1 MVELINSF
9 PDFTGSFGDKR
20 IAKRANQVLQT
31 LTQGRSSSIRQVTSG
46 EAEQKSFYRLFN
58 NESFSEEA
66 IKESIVNRCGS
77 LCGGRHLLCIQD
89 TTEFNL
95 SGQAGRV
102 KAKTGLGKTTK
113 DGILGF
119 MLHSCM
125 VIDANQGSALGYSFI
140 KVWDRKPE
148 TPDRHERKYQQLPIA
163 EKESYK
169 WIEASKNSK
178 ILLSSAQTI
187 TIVAD
192 RESDIYD
199 LLAAIPDEKTHLLI
213 RSNADRKIAGGGTLS
228 KHLNA
233 KQEVHHYDL
242 KVRGD
247 VRKNIKKHTAAMELK
262 WTKVSLLKP
271 LSCHDKDVPASTAM
285 YIVEAKEQNKKN
297 GIYWR
302 LLTTHPVTN
311 AAEAMQ
317 IIEWY
322 KQRWYI
328 EQVHRLLKTE
338 GFRIERT
345 QLEQGW
351 AIRKLTL
358 LAMMAVLRILQM
370 MIAYEDDNEQPVNE
384 VFTEDE
390 QQCLQMINEQV
401 QGNTEKLK
409 NPSKPKTLKW
419 ATWIIARLGGW
430 KGYASS
436 RKPGPIV
443 LQKGLIKFYH
453 MHQGWLLFKNS
464 QLLVSSQ

>member
-9 PDFTGSFGDKR
+9 PDFTDAFGDKR
-20 IAKRANQVLQT
+20 IDKRAGQVLQT
-31 LTQGRSSSIRQVTSG
+31 LTQGRSASIRQITSS

-58 NESFSEEA
+58 NESFSEEK

-77 LCGGRHLLCIQD
+77 ICSGRHLLCIQD

-95 SGQAGRV
+95 SGQAGRL
-102 KAKTGLGKTTK
+102 KAKTGLGNTTK
-113 DGILGF
+113 EGILGF
-119 MLHSCM
+119 MMHSSI
-125 VIDANQGSALGYSFI
+125 VVDATKCSALGYSYI
-140 KVWDRKPE
+140 KVWDRKAE
-148 TPDRHERKYQQLPIA
+148 APDRHERKYHQLAIA

-169 WIEASKNSK
+169 WIEASKSSK
-178 ILLSSAQTI
+178 KLLSQAKTI

-199 LLAAIPDEKTHLLI
+199 LIAAVPDEKTHLLI
-213 RSNADRKIAGGGTLS
+213 RSNTDRKIEGGGTLTE
-228 KHLNA
+228 HLNA
-233 KQEVHHYDL
+233 KQEVHYYDL

-247 VRKNIKKHTAAMELK
+247 VRKNIAKHTATMELK
-262 WTKVSLLKP
+262 WSKVSLLKP
-271 LSCHDKDVPASTAM
+271 GSCKDKGLSMSTAM
-285 YIVEAKEQNKKN
+285 YVVEAKEQKRTG

-302 LLTTHPVTN
+302 ILTTHVVTCTE
-311 AAEAMQ
+311 EAMQ

-370 MIAYEDDNEQPVNE
+370 MLAYEDDNEVPVNE
-384 VFTEDE
+384 VFAEEE

-401 QGNTEKLK
+401 QGKTEKLK

-436 RKPGPIV
+436 RKPGPIIF
-443 LQKGLIKFYH
+443 QKGLVKFYH
-453 MHQGWLLFKNS
+453 MYEGWLLFKNN
-464 QLLVSSQ
+464 QILVSSQ

>member
-9 PDFTGSFGDKR
+9 PDFTGVFGDRR
-20 IAKRANQVLQT
+20 IDKRADQVLKI
-31 LTQGRSSSIRQVTSG
+31 LTQGRSSSIRQVTSN

-58 NESFSEEA
+58 NESFSEEK
-66 IKESIVNRCGS
+66 IKESIVNRCGIICS
-77 LCGGRHLLCIQD
+77 GRHLLCIQD

-102 KAKTGLGKTTK
+102 KAETGLGKTTK
-113 DGILGF
+113 EGILGF
-119 MLHSCM
+119 MMHSSM
-125 VIDANQGSALGYSFI
+125 VVDAGKGNALGYSFI
-140 KVWDRKPE
+140 KVWDRKAE
-148 TPDRHERKYQQLPIA
+148 TPDRHERKYKQLPIG

-169 WIEASKNSK
+169 WIEAAKKSKE
-178 ILLSSAQTI
+178 LLSQAQTI

-199 LLAAIPDEKTHLLI
+199 LIAAIPDEKTHLLI
-213 RSNADRKIAGGGTLS
+213 RSSTDRKIAGGGTLTE
-228 KHLNA
+228 HLNA

-247 VRKNIKKHTAAMELK
+247 VRKNIEKYTAIMELK
-262 WTKVSLLKP
+262 WSKVSILKP
-271 LSCHDKDVPASTAM
+271 DNCNDKGLPASTEM
-285 YIVEAKEQNKKN
+285 YVVEAKEQQKTG

-302 LLTTHPVTN
+302 LLTTHPVSH
-311 AAEAMQ
+311 AEEAMQ

-370 MIAYEDDNEQPVNE
+370 MLAYEDENEQMIDE
-384 VFTEDE
+384 VFTEQE

-409 NPSKPKTLKW
+409 NPSRPKTLKW

-430 KGYASS
+430 KGYTSS

-443 LQKGLIKFYH
+443 FQKGLVKFYH
-453 MHQGWLLFKNS
+453 MYEGWLLFKNS

>member
-20 IAKRANQVLQT
+20 IARRAGQVLHA
-31 LTQGRSSSIRQVTSG
+31 LTQGRSSSIRQVTTS
-46 EAEQKSFYRLFN
+46 EADQKSFYRLFN
-58 NESFSEEA
+58 NESFSEDA
-66 IKESIVNRCGS
+66 IKSSIVNRCGAI
-77 LCGGRHLLCIQD
+77 CAGRHLLCIQD

-95 SGQAGRV
+95 SGQCGRV
-102 KAKTGLGKTTK
+102 KSKTGLGTTTK

-119 MLHSCM
+119 MMHSSI
-125 VIDANQGSALGYSFI
+125 VIDADKSSALGYSYI
-140 KVWDRKPE
+140 KVWDRKAE
-148 TPDRHERKYQQLPIA
+148 APDRHERKYKKLPIS

-169 WIEASKNSK
+169 WLEASKNSK
-178 ILLSSAQTI
+178 SLLSKAQRI

-199 LLAAIPDEKTHLLI
+199 LIAAIPDEKTHLLI
-213 RSNADRKIAGGGTLS
+213 RSNTDRKIIGGGTLTEL
-228 KHLNA
+228 LNA
-233 KQEVHHYDL
+233 KKDIHYYDL

-247 VRKNIKKHTAAMELK
+247 VRKNIEKRTATMGLK
-262 WTKVSLLKP
+262 WSEVSLKKP
-271 LSCHDKDVPASTAM
+271 DGCKDKGLPTSTTL
-285 YIVEAKEQNKKN
+285 YVVEAQEQNKKG

-311 AAEAMQ
+311 EEEAMQ

-370 MIAYEDDNEQPVNE
+370 MLAYDDDNEQPANE
-384 VFTEDE
+384 VFSEEE
-390 QQCLQMINEQV
+390 QKCLQTMNEQL
-401 QGNTEKLK
+401 QGKTEKLK
-409 NPSKPKTLKW
+409 NPFNPKTLQW
-419 ATWIIARLGGW
+419 ATWVIARLGGW
-430 KGYASS
+430 KGYKSS
-436 RKPGPIV
+436 RKPGPII
-443 LQKGLIKFYH
+443 LQKGLVKFYH
-453 MHQGWLLFKNS
+453 MYQGWLLFKNN
-464 QLLVSSQ
+464 QILVS

>member
-9 PDFTGSFGDKR
+9 PDFTGAFGDKR
-20 IAKRANQVLQT
+20 IDKRAMQVLQT
-31 LTQGRSSSIRQVTSG
+31 LTKGRSSSIRQVSSS

-58 NESFSEEA
+58 NESFSEEK
-66 IKESIVNRCGS
+66 IRSSIVNRCGS
-77 LCGGRHLLCIQD
+77 ICFGRHLLCIQD

-102 KAKTGLGKTTK
+102 KDKTGLGKTTK

-119 MLHSCM
+119 MMHSSI
-125 VIDANQGSALGYSFI
+125 VVDASKGSALGYSYI
-140 KVWDRKPE
+140 KVWDRKAE

-178 ILLSSAQTI
+178 ELLSQAQTI

-199 LLAAIPDEKTHLLI
+199 MIAAIPDQKTHLLI
-213 RSNADRKIAGGGTLS
+213 RSNTDRKIVGGGTLTE
-228 KHLNA
+228 HLNA
-233 KQEVHHYDL
+233 KQEIHFYDL

-247 VRKNIKKHTAAMELK
+247 IRKNIEKHTAIMELK
-262 WTKVSLLKP
+262 WSKVSLLKP
-271 LSCHDKDVPASTAM
+271 GGCNDKGLPISTAL
-285 YIVEAKEQNKKN
+285 YVVEAQEQNKPG

-302 LLTTHPVTN
+302 ILTTHAVSC
-311 AAEAMQ
+311 AEEAMQ

-338 GFRIERT
+338 GFKIERT

-358 LAMMAVLRILQM
+358 LAMMAVLRVVQM
-370 MIAYEDDNEQPVNE
+370 MLAYDDDNEQPVNE
-384 VFTEDE
+384 VFTEEE

-401 QGNTEKLK
+401 QGKTEKLK
-409 NPSKPKTLKW
+409 NPSKSKTLKW

-436 RKPGPIV
+436 RKPGPIIF
-443 LQKGLIKFYH
+443 QKGLVKFYH
-453 MHQGWLLFKNS
+453 MYQGWLLFKNN
-464 QLLVSSQ
+464 QILVSAQ